1 MNIILQDIGRRYNR
15 EWIFRHLDYTFSFGK
30 SYAILG
36 PNGSGKSTLIKVITG
51 ALTASEGELKFE
63 DGGQEQQI
71 EQIFQKISLAA
82 PYVELIEEFSLNE
95 MLDFHFKF
103 KTFLPGY
110 DIERIKETLGFAK
123 NTFEKDIRHFSSGM
137 KQRVK
142 LILAC
147 CSQSKLLFL
156 DEPTSNLDRE
166 GEKWY
171 RDLLKL
177 TNSERIL
184 IIGSNQEHEYSFCN
198 EQLQILDYK

>member
-15 EWIFRHLDYTFSFGK
+15 EWIFRHLDYTFSFGN

-36 PNGSGKSTLIKVITG
+36 PNGSGKSTLIKVLTG
-51 ALTASEGELKFE
+51 ALTASEGNLRYEENGNELA
-63 DGGQEQQI
+63 I
-71 EQIFQKISLAA
+71 EQVFQKMSLAA
-82 PYVELIEEFSLNE
+82 PYVELIEEYSLNE
-95 MLDFHFKF
+95 MLAFHFKF
-103 KTFLPGY
+103 KSYLGGFDL
-110 DIERIKETLGFAK
+110 ERVKETLGFAK

-147 CSQSKLLFL
+147 CSQSNLLFL

>member
-15 EWIFRHLDYTFSFGK
+15 EWIFRHLNYTFSFGN

-36 PNGSGKSTLIKVITG
+36 PNGSGKSTLIKVLTG
-51 ALTASEGELKFE
+51 ALTASEGNLRYEENGKELA
-63 DGGQEQQI
+63 I
-71 EQIFQKISLAA
+71 EQVFQKMSLAA
-82 PYVELIEEFSLNE
+82 PYVELIEEYSLNE
-95 MLDFHFKF
+95 MLAFHFKF
-103 KTFLPGY
+103 KSYLEGFDL
-110 DIERIKETLGFAK
+110 ERVKETLGFAK

-147 CSQSKLLFL
+147 CSQSNLLFL
-156 DEPTSNLDRE
+156 DEPTSNLDQE

-171 RDLLKL
+171 RDLLEL

>member
-1 MNIILQDIGRRYNR
+1 LNIILQDIGRRYNR
-15 EWIFRHLDYTFSFGK
+15 EWIFRHLDYTFSFGN

-36 PNGSGKSTLIKVITG
+36 PNGSGKSTLIKVLTG
-51 ALTASEGELKFE
+51 ALTASEGNLRYEENGNELA
-63 DGGQEQQI
+63 I
-71 EQIFQKISLAA
+71 EQVFQKMSLAA
-82 PYVELIEEFSLNE
+82 PYVELIEEYSLNE
-95 MLDFHFKF
+95 MLAFHFKF
-103 KTFLPGY
+103 KSYLEGFDL
-110 DIERIKETLGFAK
+110 ERVKETLGFAK

-147 CSQSKLLFL
+147 CSQSNLLFL

-171 RDLLKL
+171 RDLLEL

>member
-15 EWIFRHLDYTFSFGK
+15 EWIFRHLDYTFSFGN

-36 PNGSGKSTLIKVITG
+36 PNGSGKSTLIKVLTG
-51 ALTASEGELKFE
+51 ALTASEGNLRYEENGNELA
-63 DGGQEQQI
+63 I
-71 EQIFQKISLAA
+71 EQVFQKMSLAA
-82 PYVELIEEFSLNE
+82 PYVELIEEYSLNE
-95 MLDFHFKF
+95 MLAFHFKF
-103 KTFLPGY
+103 KSYLEGFDL
-110 DIERIKETLGFAK
+110 ERVKETLGFAK

-147 CSQSKLLFL
+147 CSQSNLLFL

-171 RDLLKL
+171 RDLLEL